1 MFLFGG
7 SNSLGHVQ
15 DWFLISNLW
24 GLGVLGIFACQVP
37 RFLAISLHSFQ
48 HGHGA
53 GVAYC
58 HAKGVMHKDL
68 KLENIMPLDFIGPG
82 RGYRCYE

>member
-1 MFLFGG
+1 MVFDFKPMGG
-7 SNSLGHVQ
+7 FRGSRY
-15 DWFLISNLW
+15 F
-24 GLGVLGIFACQVP
+24 FACQVP

-82 RGYRCYE
+82 RGYGYMDAMNE